1 MNKWLFVFILL
12 LCSCRSTKYIEVPVE
27 VERVKIEYVDKFQKD
42 SLDTRD
48 SIYVSDS
55 VFIFVKGDT
64 ITQLKKQY
72 IYKDKVVYRDKLV
85 TDTVCRVD
93 SIPYIKT
100 VEKIVKVN
108 ELKSWQKSLMSIGGI
123 VYLCVLG
130 VLFWKMFNFIKIRK

>member
-42 SLDTRD
+42 SLNTRD

-93 SIPYIKT
+93 SIPYIRT

-123 VYLCVLG
+123 VCLCILG

>member
-27 VERVKIEYVDKFQKD
+27 VERVKIKYVDKFQKD

-85 TDTVCRVD
+85 TDTVCKVD

-108 ELKSWQKSLMSIGGI
+108 ELKSWQKSLMGIGGI
-123 VYLCVLG
+123 VCLCVLG

>member
-1 MNKWLFVFILL
+1 MNKWLFIFILL

-85 TDTVCRVD
+85 TDTVCKVD

-100 VEKIVKVN
+100 VEKTVKVN
-108 ELKSWQKSLMSIGGI
+108 ELKSWQKSLMRIGGI
-123 VYLCVLG
+123 VCLCVLG

>member
-1 MNKWLFVFILL
+1 MNKWLFIFILL

-64 ITQLKKQY
+64 ITQLKK
-72 IYKDKVVYRDKLV
+72 
-85 TDTVCRVD
+85 
-93 SIPYIKT
+93 
-100 VEKIVKVN
+100 
-108 ELKSWQKSLMSIGGI
+108 
-123 VYLCVLG
+123 
-130 VLFWKMFNFIKIRK
+130 